1 MTLEVL
7 QRGKVVSELKLP
19 EADFTWTIG
28 KQNDCDVVLFAPDV
42 SRRHA
47 KLMRVAGVLTI
58 CDAGSRHGLAFNG
71 TKTADP
77 MVFALDDKVQIA
89 GVTFLRLREDC
100 VPTPSPAP
108 KPPSPAPSPIPPVKP
123 IDSFEDEDEGDEQ
136 DLVALTDLLGE
147 DFDDF
152 RQLYT
157 MYECMKDVH
166 ELHTEVINEM
176 NLTDDFLKGKSG
188 SEDDAKK
195 KEERENLLCK
205 LEACVDRK
213 LNLASR
219 KNWSIPSSIP
229 KPVIK
234 KAVMNELVGYGPLSV
249 FLQCPAISEIMVN
262 GPDRIFIEV
271 KGVLQETGIRF
282 FNERHLIQIIQRI
295 VEPLGRHVDDA
306 SPMVDARLP
315 DGSRV
320 NSIIP
325 PLALD
330 GASLTIRKFS
340 DKKLTTD
347 DLIGFGSMT
356 KEMALFLKEA
366 VRSRQNILVSGGTG
380 SGKTTLL
387 NVLSQFIPRRER
399 VVTVEDSAELK
410 LSHRDIVRLEA
421 RPGNI
426 EGKGRI
432 AIRDLVINC
441 LRMRPDR
448 IIVGE
453 CRGAEALD
461 MLQAM
466 NTGHDGSLTTAH
478 ANNPRDALS
487 RLENMVMMAG
497 FDLPSS
503 AIREQIASA
512 IDLIV
517 QQTRLPDGS
526 RKIVTISEVTGR
538 ESNVIL
544 LQDIF
549 KYEQEGFDENKKV
562 KGYHTATGNIPY
574 FIDELRKSGDLRID
588 MSVFVPRN

>member
-1 MTLEVL
+1 
-7 QRGKVVSELKLP
+7 
-19 EADFTWTIG
+19 
-28 KQNDCDVVLFAPDV
+28 
-42 SRRHA
+42 
-47 KLMRVAGVLTI
+47 
-58 CDAGSRHGLAFNG
+58 
-71 TKTADP
+71 
-77 MVFALDDKVQIA
+77 MVFASDDKVQIA
-89 GVTFLRLREDC
+89 GITFLRLKEDGTVMSKSPESTPTP
-100 VPTPSPAP
+100 VPTP
-108 KPPSPAPSPIPPVKP
+108 KPQQPVSSV
-123 IDSFEDEDEGDEQ
+123 DSFDDEDDEQ
-136 DLVALTDLLGE
+136 DVVPLTELLGD
-147 DFDDF
+147 DFNDF

-176 NLTDDFLKGKSG
+176 NLTDDFLKGKDG
-188 SEDDAKK
+188 DDDAKK
-195 KEERENLLCK
+195 KRERDELLSK

-249 FLQCPAISEIMVN
+249 FLQSPAISEIMVN
-262 GPDRIFIEV
+262 GPERIFIEV

-320 NSIIP
+320 NAIIP

-340 DKKLTTD
+340 EKKLTTD

-387 NVLSQFIPRRER
+387 NVLSQFIPKRER

-421 RPGNI
+421 RPANI

-432 AIRDLVINC
+432 SIRDLVINC

-512 IDLIV
+512 INLIV

-549 KYEQEGFDENKKV
+549 KFEQEGFDEHKKV

-574 FIDELRKSGDLRID
+574 FIDELRKSGDLHID

>member
-7 QRGKVVSELKLP
+7 QRGKVVSEFRLP
-19 EADFTWTIG
+19 DSDFSWTIG
-28 KQNDCDVVLFAPDV
+28 KQSDCDVVLSAPDV

-58 CDAGSRHGLAFNG
+58 CDDNSRHGLAFNG
-71 TKTADP
+71 VKTTDP
-77 MVFALDDKVQIA
+77 MVFAAQDKVQIA
-89 GVTFLRLREDC
+89 GITFLRLKEDDAIKHD
-100 VPTPSPAP
+100 PP
-108 KPPSPAPSPIPPVKP
+108 KPKPASLPVQKNQQSVSSA
-123 IDSFEDEDEGDEQ
+123 DSFDDGDDEQ
-136 DLVALTDLLGE
+136 DVVALTELLGN
-147 DFDDF
+147 DFNDF

-166 ELHTEVINEM
+166 DLHTEVINEM
-176 NLTDDFLKGKSG
+176 NLTDDFLKGKDG
-188 SEDDAKK
+188 GDDAKK
-195 KEERENLLCK
+195 KRERDELLSK

-249 FLQCPAISEIMVN
+249 FLQSPAISEIMVN

-320 NSIIP
+320 NAIIP

-340 DKKLTTD
+340 EKKLTTD

-387 NVLSQFIPRRER
+387 NVLSQFIPKRER

-421 RPGNI
+421 RPANI

-497 FDLPSS
+497 YDLPSS

-512 IDLIV
+512 INLIV

-526 RKIVTISEVTGR
+526 RKIVAISEVTGR
-538 ESNVIL
+538 ESNIIL

-549 KYEQEGFDENKKV
+549 KFEQEGFDEHKKV

>member
-1 MTLEVL
+1 MTLFVEQNGLEVTSRL
-7 QRGKVVSELKLP
+7 VPDG
-19 EADFTWTIG
+19 DFEWLIG
-28 KQNDCDVVLFAPDV
+28 RQDGCDVHLGANEV

-47 KLMRVAGVLTI
+47 TLSRVSGTLVVT
-58 CDAGSRHGLAFNG
+58 DAGSRGG
-71 TKTADP
+71 TWVAD
-77 MVFALDDKVQIA
+77 VRLDGPYVIA
-89 GVTFLRLREDC
+89 EDEKFRVGPYILRVSAQANVPPERE
-100 VPTPSPAP
+100 PLTPAVKPAVKPHPPLQKQASPAAEEARQESACQESEGP
-108 KPPSPAPSPIPPVKP
+108 DPLPEELAPIFANAGLLYTDANMALTHRLHVNILHSMNLSEDAVKDSADEAMMAKLETCVDDTLKQYRHELPPQIPIPV
-123 IDSFEDEDEGDEQ
+123 
-136 DLVALTDLLGE
+136 
-147 DFDDF
+147 F
-152 RQLYT
+152 RQAL
-157 MYECMKDVH
+157 MD
-166 ELHTEVINEM
+166 
-176 NLTDDFLKGKSG
+176 
-188 SEDDAKK
+188 
-195 KEERENLLCK
+195 
-205 LEACVDRK
+205 
-213 LNLASR
+213 
-219 KNWSIPSSIP
+219 
-229 KPVIK
+229 
-234 KAVMNELVGYGPLSV
+234 ELVGYGPLSPI
-249 FLQCPAISEIMVN
+249 LRSPKISEIMVN
-262 GPDRIFIEV
+262 GPDRIFVEC
-271 KGVLQETGIRF
+271 KGKLTESGVRF

-320 NSIIP
+320 NAVIP

-356 KEMALFLKEA
+356 KEMALFLQEA

-387 NVLSQFIPRRER
+387 NVLSQFIPRGER

-410 LSHRDIVRLEA
+410 LSHRNIVRLEA
-421 RPGNI
+421 RPANI

-478 ANNPRDALS
+478 ANNPRDALA

-497 FDLPSS
+497 FELPSS

-526 RKIVTISEVTGR
+526 RKVVQISEVTGR

-549 KYEQEGFDENKKV
+549 TFEQEGFESDGRV

-574 FIDELRKSGDLRID
+574 FIEDLRKSGNLKID
-588 MSVFVPRN
+588 MSVFVPKA